1 MKDITNLEERVG
13 LIMSG
18 PISDVEKDLFI
29 QLDMNVLKGQL
40 ADLKRELSVLE
51 QTAKCFKDEGATI
64 HIKKCVREYQKM
76 ISEQEQELEKVS
88 ALKALI
94 NEKIWTIT
102 GATIHITQ
110 LELKKETDIT
120 SNQT

>member
-1 MKDITNLEERVG
+1 MKDIKNLEERVG

-18 PISDVEKDLFI
+18 PISAVEKELFI
-29 QLDMNVLKGQL
+29 KLDMNVLRGQL
-40 ADLKRELSVLE
+40 ADLKRELSVFE
-51 QTAKCFKDEGATI
+51 QASESFKDDGAKLHT
-64 HIKKCVREYQKM
+64 KKFMREYQKM

-94 NEKIWTIT
+94 NEKIWIIA
-102 GATIHITQ
+102 GATIQITQ
-110 LELKKETDIT
+110 SELEKEADST